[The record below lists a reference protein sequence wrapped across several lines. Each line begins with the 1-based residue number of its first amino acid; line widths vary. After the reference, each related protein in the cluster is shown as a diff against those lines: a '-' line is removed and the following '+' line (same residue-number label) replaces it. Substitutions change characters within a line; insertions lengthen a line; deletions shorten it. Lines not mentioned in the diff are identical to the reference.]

1 MNRDQGHYP
10 DRYEGRYEERLA
22 RSMPTM
28 SRRAMPAELNV
39 KLRVIASRERQR
51 QAAGRSIA
59 ARALV
64 FYDSVRFYWNDLLRP
79 LVIPLTGGVAS
90 AVVLFSMCVVPAYSL
105 RANTIDDVPLT
116 YLHDV
121 TLAEVR
127 GTSPFV
133 TSADEVV
140 VDVWV
145 DGHGRMFDYAI
156 VAGATVIASSELR
169 RRLENMLLFTQFT
182 PATEFGRPT
191 ASKLRLRLGSSQVEV
206 RG

>member
-1 MNRDQGHYP
+1 
-10 DRYEGRYEERLA
+10 
-22 RSMPTM
+22 MP
-28 SRRAMPAELNV
+28 PELSV

-59 ARALV
+59 ARGMAL
-64 FYDSVRFYWNDLLRP
+64 FGRAQLYWNDLLRP
-79 LVIPLTGGVAS
+79 LVIPIMGGVAS
-90 AVVLFSMCVVPAYSL
+90 AVVLFSMCVVPAYPL
-105 RANTIDDVPLT
+105 RASTLDDVPLT
-116 YLHDV
+116 YIHNV

-133 TSADEVV
+133 TSSDEVV

-145 DGHGRMFDYAI
+145 DGHGQMYDYTI
-156 VAGATVIASSELR
+156 VTGASVIASMELR

-182 PATEFGRPT
+182 PGTEFGRPT
-191 ASKLRLRLGSSQVEV
+191 VSKLRLRLGSSQVEV